1 MKFAAIQHDIAW
13 CDREANFD
21 HLRAPIA
28 EAKLNGAEF
37 VLLTETFSTGFAVDN
52 SLFAEVNGGPS
63 SQFLASMA
71 KEHHIWIGGTCPEL
85 SATSVDGR
93 PANTFVVVNPDGIEY
108 RYEKIHPFTFGG
120 EDKHVRPGNDFVTID
135 VGDLRVSLFVCY
147 DLRFADEFWKRA
159 KETDVFVVP
168 ANWPETRS
176 MHWLSLLQARAIE
189 NQSYVI
195 GCNRVGQGGSLVYS
209 GDSRIFDPY
218 GETLAQGAPHEECIL
233 YADIT
238 CERVTEVRDKFR
250 FLQDRR
256 S

>member
-1 MKFAAIQHDIAW
+1 
-13 CDREANFD
+13 
-21 HLRAPIA
+21 
-28 EAKLNGAEF
+28 
-37 VLLTETFSTGFAVDN
+37 
-52 SLFAEVNGGPS
+52 
-63 SQFLASMA
+63 MA

-85 SATSVDGR
+85 AATSVDGR
-93 PANTFVVVNPDGIEY
+93 PANTFVVVSPDGIEY

-135 VGDLRVSLFVCY
+135 IGDLRVSLFVCY
-147 DLRFADEFWKRA
+147 DLRFADEFWQRA
-159 KETDVFVVP
+159 KDTDVFLVP
-168 ANWPETRS
+168 ANWPESRS

-189 NQSYVI
+189 NQTYVI

-218 GETLAQGAPHEECIL
+218 GETLAQGTPHEECIL
-233 YADIT
+233 YADVT
-238 CERVTEVRDKFR
+238 RERVTEVREKFR

>member
-1 MKFAAIQHDIAW
+1 MRFAAIQHDITW

-21 HLRAPIA
+21 HLRVLIA
-28 EAKLNGAEF
+28 EAEINGAEF
-37 VLLTETFSTGFAVDN
+37 VVLTETFSTGFAVDN
-52 SLFAEVNGGPS
+52 SSFAESTGGPS
-63 SQFLASMA
+63 SLVLVSVAR
-71 KEHHIWIGGTCPEL
+71 EHHIWIGGTCPEL
-85 SATSVDGR
+85 SATSTDGR
-93 PANTFVVVNPDGIEY
+93 PANTFVVVSPEGVEH

-120 EDKHVRPGNDFVTID
+120 EDKYVRAGNEFVTID

-147 DLRFADEFWKRA
+147 DLRFADEFWQRA
-159 KETDVFVVP
+159 TDTDVFLVP
-168 ANWPETRS
+168 ANWPESRS

-233 YADIT
+233 YANIT
-238 CERVTEVRDKFR
+238 RERVVEVRDKFR
-250 FLQDRR
+250 FFQDLRA
-256 S
+256 